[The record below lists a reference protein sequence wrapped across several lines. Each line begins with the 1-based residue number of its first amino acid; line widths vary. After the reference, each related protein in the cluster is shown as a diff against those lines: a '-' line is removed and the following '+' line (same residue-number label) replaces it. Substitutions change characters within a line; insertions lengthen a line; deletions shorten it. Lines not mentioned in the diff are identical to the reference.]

1 MRIATLSCI
10 FALVAFTCKL
20 SGQTVTASG
29 GTSGA
34 VPVFTG
40 ATTIS
45 NSPLTVSG
53 GYVGIENTSPQYF
66 LDIQAGSNGN
76 PLALRINSPSTYD
89 VLNWITP
96 SHVYQASVGGS
107 ATGALSNTWFV
118 YDATSSATRF
128 AIAPS
133 GNVGIGTAAPGAGLD
148 VMNGLIHTT
157 GAPNP
162 STTAQGAYF
171 SWNFTGGTGETDFIN
186 NVGLGSG
193 GWWFYNQPSGGSAT
207 PVLKISAA
215 GALTFA
221 DGTVQSTA
229 WSGTACITG
238 GDYSESV
245 DVTGER
251 GQYEP
256 GDVMTIDPDHP
267 GSFLKATERYST
279 LIAGVY
285 STKPGFTG
293 RRQPAS
299 KPKDGEVPM
308 AMVGIVPTKVSA
320 ENGPIHTGD
329 LLVTSSTP
337 GHAMRGT
344 DRSMLAGAVVGKA
357 LGSLDSGTGVIE
369 VLISLQ

>member
-1 MRIATLSCI
+1 MRIATLSCL
-10 FALVAFTCKL
+10 FALAAVTSQV

-29 GTSGA
+29 GTSGTI
-34 VPVFTG
+34 PVFTG
-40 ATTIS
+40 AATIS

-53 GYVGIENTSPQYF
+53 SYVGIGTTSPQYF
-66 LDIQAGSNGN
+66 LDIQAGSSQND
-76 PLALRINSPSTYD
+76 LALRINSASTYD
-89 VLNWITP
+89 VLHWITA
-96 SHVYQASVGGS
+96 SHEYQASVGGS
-107 ATGALSNTWFV
+107 STGVLANTWYI
-118 YDATSSATRF
+118 YDATNTTTRF
-128 AIAPS
+128 AITPS
-133 GNVGIGTAAPGAGLD
+133 GNVGVGTVAPVAALD
-148 VMNGLIHTT
+148 VANGVIHTA
-157 GAPNP
+157 GQVSP
-162 STTAQGAYF
+162 STTTQGAYLG
-171 SWNFTGGTGETDFIN
+171 WNGSCCNGETDFIN
-186 NVGLGSG
+186 NVGGGTG
-193 GWWFYNQPSGGSAT
+193 GWWFWNQPNGGSAS
-207 PVLKISAA
+207 PVLKISPS
-215 GALTFA
+215 GSLTFA

-238 GDYSESV
+238 GDYAESV

-251 GQYEP
+251 GQYGP

-267 GSFLKATERYST
+267 GNFLKATERYST

-337 GHAMRGT
+337 GHAMKGT